1 MTSPPSDKAAR
12 EGTPPR
18 RAAEHGAAPTRE
30 AAAAG
35 KPASLWHNRDFRLW
49 WGGTM
54 LSTVGDEVTAVA
66 LPLIVLLLTG
76 SPLHAGLVGSVES
89 IPPLLL
95 SLPLGMLVDRVS
107 RRAVMVTASLLSAAS
122 IATVPL
128 AYLTDSLS
136 LSQLYVVAFVSSL
149 AATAYRI
156 ADTAALPGITGPH
169 KLGEAA
175 SQSETIYGTSAL
187 IAAPLAGLMFE
198 TMSPAAPFL
207 LDALSF
213 VAIATA
219 ILAIRSR
226 LGPNGAP
233 GPLRWR
239 SQLTAGM
246 RITAR
251 LPLVRTLTLLTAVGD
266 FLFSGIGLLLIVLA
280 KESGASGFE
289 VGTVFT
295 AAGVGSLLGA
305 ALAPRIEVGL
315 GLRTAVVGKHW
326 LTALLFPLLLL
337 DLPGWGIGL
346 VWGLVALQVAVLNV
360 IQMKYLMSQ
369 VHSDQL
375 GRVQGFMTFLS
386 KTGLPL
392 GYALTGFLLDRWGSW
407 GTVLIFEAVLLCL
420 AVYALLGRGLR
431 ESHVTRSAPAGSG
444 LPGDQEHRGRRE
456 RRASNR

>member
-1 MTSPPSDKAAR
+1 MTSTPS
-12 EGTPPR
+12 G
-18 RAAEHGAAPTRE
+18 RAAEHKAPSDRE
-30 AAAAG
+30 AIDE
-35 KPASLWHNRDFRLW
+35 KPASLRRNRDFRLW

-54 LSTVGDEVTAVA
+54 LSAVGDEVTAVA
-66 LPLIVLLLTG
+66 LPLMVLLLTG

-107 RRAVMVTASLLSAAS
+107 RRLVMITASLLSAAS
-122 IATVPL
+122 IATVPI
-128 AYLTDSLS
+128 AYLMDGLS
-136 LSQLYVVAFVSSL
+136 LPQLYVVAFVNSL

-175 SQSETIYGTSAL
+175 SQSETIFGTSAL
-187 IAAPLAGLMFE
+187 IAPPLAGLMFE
-198 TMSPAAPFL
+198 SMSPAAPFL

-213 VAIATA
+213 VAIAAA

-226 LGPNGAP
+226 LGPEGTP
-233 GPLRWR
+233 EPLRWR
-239 SQLTAGM
+239 RELTAGM

-266 FLFSGIGLLLIVLA
+266 FLFAGIGLLLIVLA

-289 VGTVFT
+289 VGAVFT

-305 ALAPRIEVGL
+305 ALAPRIEAGI
-315 GLRTAVVGKHW
+315 GLRAAVVGKHW
-326 LTALLFPLLLL
+326 LTALLFPLLLV

-346 VWGLVALQVAVLNV
+346 VWGAVAFQVAVLNV

-369 VHSDQL
+369 VHSAQL

-386 KTGLPL
+386 KSSLPL

-407 GTVLIFEAVLLCL
+407 GTVLFFEAVLVCL
-420 AVYALLGRGLR
+420 AVYALMGRALR
-431 ESHVTRSAPAGSG
+431 ACHVTKSTEGAGTGAPDDQP
-444 LPGDQEHRGRRE
+444 LPNRRGIE
-456 RRASNR
+456 R

>member
-1 MTSPPSDKAAR
+1 MTSTPCG
-12 EGTPPR
+12 GTAEQKSVSAGE
-18 RAAEHGAAPTRE
+18 AAEE
-30 AAAAG
+30 
-35 KPASLWHNRDFRLW
+35 KPASLRRNRDFRFW

-54 LSTVGDEVTAVA
+54 LSAIGDELTAVA
-66 LPLIVLLLTG
+66 LPLIVLLITD

-107 RRAVMVTASLLSAAS
+107 RRAVMLAASLLSAAS
-122 IATVPL
+122 IATVAIAFL
-128 AYLTDSLS
+128 LDGLS
-136 LSQLYVVAFVSSL
+136 LPQLYVVAFVNSL

-175 SQSETIYGTSAL
+175 SQSETIFGTSAL
-187 IAAPLAGLMFE
+187 IAPPLAGLMFE

-213 VAIATA
+213 VAVAAA

-226 LGPNGAP
+226 LGPEGAP
-233 GPLRWR
+233 EPLRWR
-239 SQLTAGM
+239 RELTAGM
-246 RITAR
+246 RITAG
-251 LPLVRTLTLLTAVGD
+251 LALVRALTLLTTVGD
-266 FLFSGIGLLLIVLA
+266 FLFAGIGLLLIVLA
-280 KESGASGFE
+280 KGSGASGFE
-289 VGTVFT
+289 VGAVFT

-305 ALAPRIEVGL
+305 ALAPRIEAGL

-326 LTALLFPLLLL
+326 LTALLFPLLLV

-386 KTGLPL
+386 KSSLPL
-392 GYALTGFLLDRWGSW
+392 GYALTGLLLDRWGTR
-407 GTVLIFEAVLLCL
+407 GTIVFFEVVLLCL

-431 ESHVTRSAPAGSG
+431 ASHVTRSEDAGSG
-444 LPGDQEHRGRRE
+444 APDDQPLPSRRGSE
-456 RRASNR
+456 R